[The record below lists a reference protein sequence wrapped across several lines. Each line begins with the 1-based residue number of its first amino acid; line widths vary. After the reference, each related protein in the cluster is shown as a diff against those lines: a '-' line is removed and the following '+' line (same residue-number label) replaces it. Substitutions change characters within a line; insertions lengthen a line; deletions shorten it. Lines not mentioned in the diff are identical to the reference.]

1 MADER
6 LHWLREWL
14 LSHLLWEGFK
24 LVIASWAVAMV
35 IAAGTVIVQLIKG
48 HPNTVQIVLTFLGCI
63 ALVALI
69 FAREKAREIVPRL
82 KFHEAR
88 SEGLY
93 DVQDSIVGF
102 TVRVEND
109 QQRFHTIA
117 HNVKA
122 SLEFRH
128 SLGDVIK
135 ISPALWIVDG
145 PEAGQRR
152 LTNSVSIGMGEL
164 RSLLILFGNNTDPV
178 VSALTTARVP
188 LTREDA
194 SPLALGEWT
203 VNIVLK
209 GDNVTHKSKNRL
221 SLGPHNVTMKP
232 I

>member
-1 MADER
+1 MLVCSEGQTMADER

-102 TVRVEND
+102 TVRVEYD
-109 QQRFHTIA
+109 QQTIHTIS
-117 HNVKA
+117 HNVKTA
-122 SLEFRH
+122 LQLSYPLCD
-128 SLGDVIK
+128 LIK
-135 ISPALWIVDG
+135 ISSSLATFNR
-145 PEAGQRR
+145 PE
-152 LTNSVSIGMGEL
+152 
-164 RSLLILFGNNTDPV
+164 
-178 VSALTTARVP
+178 
-188 LTREDA
+188 
-194 SPLALGEWT
+194 
-203 VNIVLK
+203 
-209 GDNVTHKSKNRL
+209 
-221 SLGPHNVTMKP
+221 
-232 I
+232 

>member
-1 MADER
+1 MGGGNGHSRRNGYCSVDKRTPE
-6 LHWLREWL
+6 HGSDC
-14 LSHLLWEGFK
+14 SHF
-24 LVIASWAVAMV
+24 SWMYC
-35 IAAGTVIVQLIKG
+35 ISGTDFCPG
-48 HPNTVQIVLTFLGCI
+48 EST
-63 ALVALI
+63 
-69 FAREKAREIVPRL
+69 RDSPRL